1 MVLRTRDGKCI
12 LCNLNLGESIHLK
25 NYLGITKVLGFNFLG
40 RGGGSL
46 VLSGLL
52 IMVPNVNIP

>member
-12 LCNLNLGESIHLK
+12 LCHLNLGESIHLK

-40 RGGGSL
+40 RGGGQ
-46 VLSGLL
+46 SGL
-52 IMVPNVNIP
+52 VWSVNNGA